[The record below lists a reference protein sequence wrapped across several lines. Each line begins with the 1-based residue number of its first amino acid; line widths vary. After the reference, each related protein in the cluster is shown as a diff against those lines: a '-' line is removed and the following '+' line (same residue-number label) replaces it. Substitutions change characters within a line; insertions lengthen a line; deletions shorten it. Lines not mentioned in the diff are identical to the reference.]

1 MINLINLINHP
12 NGLKLWLPEWLHAWI
27 GTLSMGFWA
36 AIIILASWLLRRTG
50 RRLLT
55 RLVNYY
61 HLPPQV
67 EITVRRLSN
76 FVIWIGT
83 IMAILHLTGVS
94 ASVLWTA
101 FTGFAAVAAVAFFA
115 AWSVLSNLFCSI
127 LIFTTSPFRLGDQVE
142 LLENGDKPGLKGQV
156 LDINLIYTTLRET
169 EGPTAG
175 VLLQIPNTLFFQ
187 RGLRRWKAIRQTVR
201 VQDKA

>member
-1 MINLINLINHP
+1 MINLINHP
-12 NGLKLWLPEWLHAWI
+12 LGIKSWLPEWLHAWI
-27 GTLSMGFWA
+27 GTLSLVFWVA
-36 AIIILASWLLRRTG
+36 LIILASWLLRRTG
-50 RRLLT
+50 KRLLS
-55 RLVNYY
+55 RLAKYY
-61 HLPPQV
+61 HLPRQV
-67 EITVRRLSN
+67 EITIRRLSN
-76 FVIWIGT
+76 FVIWAGT
-83 IMAILHLTGVS
+83 AMAILHATGVS

-142 LLENGDKPGLKGQV
+142 LLEDGAKPGLKGQV

-169 EGPTAG
+169 EGATAG

-187 RGLRRWKAIRQTVR
+187 RGLRRWKAIRQTAR
-201 VQDKA
+201 IQDKPQT